1 MHSLLNDVINCGG
14 EKSDCREKQPIKP
27 STVLWPDV
35 KR

>member
-14 EKSDCREKQPIKP
+14 EKSDCREKQPIK